1 MSNNKLDILKYKGN
15 FDKAIYLQ
23 QKLNE
28 RVFSKTEIDVVY
40 SDFTNWER
48 NGLLDISD
56 NTKKGSHKKLSYV
69 DYVWVSIVKELRSF
83 GFTYDEIKLVKKT
96 LFSDMLK
103 DKEQVKEVL
112 SKKEYIAKK
121 SGKTIDDLDKLDVN
135 EINFQFIMIDFLMI
149 NIMGSAEKTVIQCFK
164 DDPEFVIPLSKNI
177 IEDYQEVN
185 ATDFFLRFINKSH
198 VCISLTDIMQNFID
212 QGEEAFESGYPSV
225 LSKHEHN
232 ILKAIRHNY
241 QDLKSIN
248 IRFKESKA
256 QMLEIKMMK
265 KVQVESRILELI
277 KNGEYS
283 TIEIK
288 TVDGNISHYEKTE
301 KIKL

>member
-103 DKEQVKEVL
+103 NKEQVKEFL

-135 EINFQFIMIDFLMI
+135 EINFQLIMIDFLMI

-164 DDPEFVIPLSKNI
+164 DDPEFVIPLSKK
-177 IEDYQEVN
+177 
-185 ATDFFLRFINKSH
+185 RS
-198 VCISLTDIMQNFID
+198 
-212 QGEEAFESGYPSV
+212 
-225 LSKHEHN
+225 
-232 ILKAIRHNY
+232 
-241 QDLKSIN
+241 
-248 IRFKESKA
+248 
-256 QMLEIKMMK
+256 
-265 KVQVESRILELI
+265 
-277 KNGEYS
+277 
-283 TIEIK
+283 
-288 TVDGNISHYEKTE
+288 
-301 KIKL
+301 

>member
-1 MSNNKLDILKYKGN
+1 MSNNKLDILKYIGN

-112 SKKEYIAKK
+112 SKKEYNAK
-121 SGKTIDDLDKLDVN
+121 
-135 EINFQFIMIDFLMI
+135 
-149 NIMGSAEKTVIQCFK
+149 
-164 DDPEFVIPLSKNI
+164 
-177 IEDYQEVN
+177 
-185 ATDFFLRFINKSH
+185 
-198 VCISLTDIMQNFID
+198 
-212 QGEEAFESGYPSV
+212 
-225 LSKHEHN
+225 
-232 ILKAIRHNY
+232 
-241 QDLKSIN
+241 
-248 IRFKESKA
+248 
-256 QMLEIKMMK
+256 
-265 KVQVESRILELI
+265 
-277 KNGEYS
+277 
-283 TIEIK
+283 
-288 TVDGNISHYEKTE
+288 
-301 KIKL
+301 